1 MRQHE
6 HEKYSLEDM
15 MVKAQQITRVPFPQ
29 QVGALP
35 MQAATLPA
43 QATTNGINI
52 DAIMNLML
60 IMVVMVM
67 MMKMMGQ
74 VGKSV

>member
-1 MRQHE
+1 
-6 HEKYSLEDM
+6 

-35 MQAATLPA
+35 MQATTLPA
-43 QATTNGINI
+43 QTNGGFNI
-52 DAIMNLML
+52 DSIMNLML

-67 MMKMMGQ
+67 MMKM
-74 VGKSV
+74 VGKVGIGS